1 MWTRGL
7 ETGDVED
14 GWSLRLF
21 VLPLLAV
28 MLFIGGV
35 SAYYVLANTNWGA
48 MNQNLAVTT
57 ELFYVYGVFLGV
69 CVLLVMAWLIVDER
83 KIKRIQKSQLKA

>member
-1 MWTRGL
+1 
-7 ETGDVED
+7 
-14 GWSLRLF
+14 
-21 VLPLLAV
+21 

-35 SAYYVLANTNWGA
+35 SAYYVLANTTWSA

-83 KIKRIQKSQLKA
+83 KIKRIQKSQSKA

>member
-1 MWTRGL
+1 MWARGL
-7 ETGDVED
+7 ETGEMDD

-21 VLPLLAV
+21 VLPLFAV
-28 MLFIGGV
+28 MLFVGGV

-48 MNQNLAVTT
+48 MDKNLAVTT

-69 CVLLVMAWLIVDER
+69 VLLLVLAWLVVDER
-83 KIKRIQKSQLKA
+83 KIRGLQNTPKT